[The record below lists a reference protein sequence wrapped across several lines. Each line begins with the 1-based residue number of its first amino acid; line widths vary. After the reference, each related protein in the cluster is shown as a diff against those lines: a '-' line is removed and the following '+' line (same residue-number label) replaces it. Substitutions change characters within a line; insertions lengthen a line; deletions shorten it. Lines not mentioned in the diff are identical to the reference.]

1 MQICFMIRI
10 AGHTVSDFKRYE
22 IMIQPYSSQQSL
34 KNNMKEVQ
42 KNTLTDYEKDFI
54 YIQLQQK

>member
-1 MQICFMIRI
+1 MIRI